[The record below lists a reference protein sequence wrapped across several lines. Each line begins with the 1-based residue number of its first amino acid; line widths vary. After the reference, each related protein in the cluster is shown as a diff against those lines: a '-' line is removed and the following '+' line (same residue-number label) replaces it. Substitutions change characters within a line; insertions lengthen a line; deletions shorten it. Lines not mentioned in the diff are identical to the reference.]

1 MEFNNQLAIYLQIV
15 ERIYEDILLGKLKEG
30 ERMPSVREMAVNTEV
45 NPNTVMRSY
54 AYLQEKEIIFNKRGV
69 GYFICDMVFNKI
81 QNMKKEEF
89 LEQEL
94 PKFFKSMQLL
104 NIDIKDLEK
113 QFEVYPEIRKCFL

>member
-54 AYLQEKEIIFNKRGV
+54 AYLQEKEIIFNKRGI
-69 GYFICDMVFNKI
+69 GYFICDTVFNKI

-94 PKFFKSMQLL
+94 PKLFKSMQLL

-113 QFEVYPEIRKCFL
+113 QFEVYKKEK